1 MPRPGPRPYECVRRA
16 WHSDRHQPI
25 RGSLIQEIF
34 RIVNEIHGPVTK
46 KNKEYQ
52 EKLPIVVLKAEEIM
66 YSKAS
71 SEAEYMDINTLLDR
85 TNDAID
91 TIIRREESTENGEF
105 LQPCIE
111 AALNL
116 GCTPRRT
123 TRSQRNSPRSYL
135 GPSIQELLGVPVN
148 IAENP
153 AHGDHRPNSQ
163 YMSACSNFV
172 AQKNDPTT
180 HMLPFVS
187 KGVPPVSKNQCLEN
201 HPAAELFIISP
212 SYSGNHHRFNET
224 YDGLKDLHKSV
235 SNNFGHAKMDLVQ
248 NCLKLNGSDQASQS
262 IIQDNPENPRT
273 IGCDLSLRLGPVSM
287 PCLNIKNGQL
297 QESEHLCS
305 CGSKEESKF
314 TDQSLQN
321 EKRFSFFPR
330 ADLCNPLDEFSSKWR
345 FEGECMNLQSTARKR
360 KGDLSYPE
368 KTQKLCL
375 QP

>member
-111 AALNL
+111 
-116 GCTPRRT
+116 
-123 TRSQRNSPRSYL
+123 
-135 GPSIQELLGVPVN
+135 
-148 IAENP
+148 
-153 AHGDHRPNSQ
+153 
-163 YMSACSNFV
+163 
-172 AQKNDPTT
+172 
-180 HMLPFVS
+180 
-187 KGVPPVSKNQCLEN
+187 GVPPVSKNQCLEN